1 MPVTTA
7 LPRGLAVGEEWEESR
22 VIKPRSPSP
31 TLSFPAAFTE
41 SLKLSSRGGARGELG
56 ALGLGAKPATP
67 EMCG

>member
-7 LPRGLAVGEEWEESR
+7 LPRGARLA
-22 VIKPRSPSP
+22 SPGDSP
-31 TLSFPAAFTE
+31 PEPFSSPPSLLCVFTE

-56 ALGLGAKPATP
+56 ALGLGANPTP